1 MKNEEVKSAFW
12 VGFVVGFIAF
22 AILGFVVTHFC
33 LDRVEECKTLDG
45 VKVCRTIT
53 YGNWETKTSE

>member
-53 YGNWETKTSE
+53 YGN